1 MRPIAVMTVILL
13 VIMVTMKKNTATA
26 AAAMAVTLIVPS
38 VSDLLAYLGLAHLLE
53 MTGYIS
59 GYV

>member
-1 MRPIAVMTVILL
+1 MTVILL

-26 AAAMAVTLIVPS
+26 AAAVAVTLIVPS